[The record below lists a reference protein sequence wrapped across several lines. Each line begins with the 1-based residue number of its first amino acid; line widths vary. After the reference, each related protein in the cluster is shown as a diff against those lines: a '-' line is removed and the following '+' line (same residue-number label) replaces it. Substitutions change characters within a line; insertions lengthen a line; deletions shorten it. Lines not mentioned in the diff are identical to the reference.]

1 MKVSLVVASG
11 VHQGKVIPVVS
22 QQFVIGR
29 DPQCQLRPASQAISK
44 QHCAILVRD
53 GKVYLKDYGSTN
65 GTFVDDEQIEPN
77 AELEVASGAR
87 VRVGPLDFRI
97 QIALPRPSDSTP
109 LPDALNLTNTPE
121 ADKLKAAAGVKPAST
136 ATKPVQ
142 KADPK
147 QPQPIPGP
155 AASSGS
161 DSEDDIA
168 AMLLGMG
175 DESSVP
181 EGSTVFE
188 MQGVNPDGTPKKE
201 EAPAA
206 AGGGSGDKK
215 ILSREDSSN
224 AASDI
229 LRKYMRRPR

>member
-29 DPQCQLRPASQAISK
+29 DPSCQLRPASQAISK

-53 GKVYLKDYGSTN
+53 GKVFLKDYGSTN
-65 GTFVDDEQIEPN
+65 GTFLDDEQIEPN
-77 AELEVASGAR
+77 AELEVASGVR
-87 VRVGPLDFRI
+87 VRVGPLDFKI
-97 QIALPRPSDSTP
+97 QIVVPRPSDSTP
-109 LPDALNLTNTPE
+109 LPDSLNLLNTPE
-121 ADKLKAAAGVKPAST
+121 SEKLKAAVGMKPGS
-136 ATKPVQ
+136 ATMKPVQ
-142 KADPK
+142 KTDSK
-147 QPQPIPGP
+147 PQPIPGP
-155 AASSGS
+155 AASGS
-161 DSEDDIA
+161 DSDDDIA

-188 MQGVNPDGTPKKE
+188 MQGINPDGTPKKE
-201 EAPAA
+201 EAPAE
-206 AGGGSGDKK
+206 DPKK

>member
-44 QHCAILVRD
+44 QHCAILVKG
-53 GKVYLKDYGSTN
+53 GKVFLKDYGSTN
-65 GTFVDDEQIEPN
+65 GTFVDEEQIEPN
-77 AELEVASGAR
+77 AELEVANGVR
-87 VRVGPLDFRI
+87 VRVGPLDFNI
-97 QIALPRPSDSTP
+97 QIVLPRPSDSTP

-121 ADKLKAAAGVKPAST
+121 ADKLKAAAGAKPGST
-136 ATKPVQ
+136 TTKPVQ
-142 KADPK
+142 KAEK
-147 QPQPIPGP
+147 PQPIPGP
-155 AASSGS
+155 PASSGS

-188 MQGVNPDGTPKKE
+188 MQGINPDGTPKKE
-201 EAPAA
+201 ETPPP
-206 AGGGSGDKK
+206 GSGEKK
-215 ILSREDSSN
+215 VLSREDSSN